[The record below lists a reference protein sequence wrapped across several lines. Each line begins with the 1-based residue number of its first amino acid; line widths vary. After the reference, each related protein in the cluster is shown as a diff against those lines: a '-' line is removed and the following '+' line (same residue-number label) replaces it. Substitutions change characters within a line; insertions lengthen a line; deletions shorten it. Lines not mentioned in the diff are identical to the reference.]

1 MVLFPQV
8 HSNRLAGGSR
18 HHEGLHESV
27 PSPDCGMCG
36 SVSTEEASAPVQA
49 PAARHRLHG
58 HLHPVRSPSAAKTT
72 GQCCLLALPNFMGWL
87 FREIKASVSHLI
99 RWVLFTECLSQAVFP
114 TQVYSAWPLVPAH
127 GLRTQNSWLFSTI
140 LHQYHRNTAFMCFS
154 SMCHWKP
161 AVSGSQMPHSTPH
174 RPHSNHTDRAPAL
187 CMAAC
192 TLGSSGVSSCTIF
205 SFT

>member
-1 MVLFPQV
+1 MLFPQV
-8 HSNRLAGGSR
+8 HSNRLAGRSC

-36 SVSTEEASAPVQA
+36 PVPTAEASAPLQA
-49 PAARHRLHG
+49 SAARHRLHG
-58 HLHPVRSPSAAKTT
+58 HLYPVRSPSAAKTT
-72 GQCCLLALPNFMGWL
+72 GHCCLLALPNFMGWL
-87 FREIKASVSHLI
+87 FREIRLQCPTSLDGGFY
-99 RWVLFTECLSQAVFP
+99 LQCLSRAVFP
-114 TQVYSAWPLVPAH
+114 TQVYLAWPLVPAH
-127 GLRTQNSWLFSTI
+127 GLRTQNSWLVSSTV

-161 AVSGSQMPHSTPH
+161 AVSGSQTPHPTPH

-192 TLGSSGVSSCTIF
+192 TLGTSGVSSCTIF
-205 SFT
+205 NFT